1 MPAMS
6 GRYASVKIG
15 TALIGL
21 LGTWT
26 LSLTREVIDTDSFGS
41 TWGESEVGMAKWSAS
56 FNGHFDP
63 TDAQQASIMS
73 SFKSGNLV
81 GQLRL
86 YTNNTSYWEAA
97 STTQGGGRV
106 TSLDIGADKGGVAS
120 ISCTFTG
127 SREISYN

>member
-1 MPAMS
+1 MS

-26 LSLTREVIDTDSFGS
+26 LSLNRDEIDTSCFGS
-41 TWGESEVGMAKWSAS
+41 TWGQSEVGMAKWSAS

-63 TDAQQASIMS
+63 SDAQQSSIMG
-73 SFKSGNLV
+73 SFRTGTLV
-81 GQLRL
+81 GELRL
-86 YTNNTSYWEAA
+86 YADNSSYWEAA

-106 TSLDIGADKGGVAS
+106 TSLEVGADKGGVAS
-120 ISCTFTG
+120 ISCTFAG